1 MLEIIIMLLVGIILA
16 IGLVGMVIFATVT
29 RMNVL
34 DDDGNHLVKK

>member
-16 IGLVGMVIFATVT
+16 IGLAGMVIFATVT
-29 RMNVL
+29 RMNVI